1 MATVADYYRIL
12 QLSEGSTVA
21 QIKAAYRS
29 RAKQLHPDRNPGPT
43 AHADFILLTEA
54 YEYLSANPA
63 ARITYTSTTY
73 TTYTT
78 QTDWQQQYAEPARQ
92 RAQTHASMSY
102 EDFVASD
109 YFKDTDAL
117 ALIADHM
124 NMLFLVTIMSV
135 ISGLCVMGLGLIGLV
150 PCAITGLVVYRYVKN
165 LVTTDDGVH
174 FMALK
179 KSAGLIVRK
188 EKFWAVIA
196 FVFNLWV
203 FCRIGLQTLIPFALL
218 WKLYLL
224 VVLIAFGVLKV
235 AAKPKGVFKSLFL
248 PVCLV
253 PLLLSTLLL
262 VNYTFSHTPVKETY
276 EYSPYSDNPLENQ
289 GPHNFIYLPQNRYSN
304 YPGIRYFLI
313 DEEMS
318 GTYRITYTFEDGLL
332 GLRVMKAY
340 SFE

>member
-63 ARITYTSTTY
+63 ARITYTSTSY
-73 TTYTT
+73 TTYTR

-117 ALIADHM
+117 ALIADHI
-124 NMLFLVTIMSV
+124 NMLFLVIIMSV
-135 ISGLCVMGLGLIGLV
+135 ISVLCVMGLGLIGLV
-150 PCAITGLVVYRYVKN
+150 PCALTGLVIYRYVKN

-179 KSAGLIVRK
+179 KSVGLIFK
-188 EKFWAVIA
+188 KDKFWAAIA
-196 FVFNLWV
+196 FAFNLWV
-203 FCRIGLQTLIPFALL
+203 FCKIGLQTFIPFALL
-218 WKLYLL
+218 WKVYLL
-224 VVLIAFGVLKV
+224 VVLLAFGMLKV

-262 VNYTFSHTPVKETY
+262 VNYTFSHTPVKEMY
-276 EYSPYSDNPLENQ
+276 EYRLYPDKPEENNGTQ
-289 GPHNFIYLPQNRYSN
+289 MLIYLPENQYGN
-304 YPGIRYFLI
+304 YPGIRFFLN
-313 DEEMS
+313 EQEMR
-318 GTYRITYTFEDGLL
+318 GTYHITYTFEDGLL